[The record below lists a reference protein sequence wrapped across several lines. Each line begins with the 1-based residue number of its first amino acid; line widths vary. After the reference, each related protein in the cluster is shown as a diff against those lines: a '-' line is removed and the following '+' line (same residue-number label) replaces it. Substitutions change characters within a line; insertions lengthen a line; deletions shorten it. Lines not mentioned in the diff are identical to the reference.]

1 MSNNSMDET
10 TKEIDF
16 NSYRMQLVQSAKVF
30 KSNWIQFGE
39 HLTKVASDKLYQ
51 EWGFKNFE
59 DYCREEIRIKKP
71 TAIKLTNAY
80 FFMTKEDPEIFKHS
94 NLHKTLDFDA
104 VAVLQKAKS
113 DDNCSPEIYSELRS
127 SALDK
132 GQSGP
137 TLARKFKKM
146 IQEETQTPDQNF
158 QEQNLK
164 LITRLQSRIKPL
176 DDVPDKF
183 KAYLEEMAEFFS
195 DQES

>member
-1 MSNNSMDET
+1 MSNNSTEENVKRVDL
-10 TKEIDF
+10 
-16 NSYRMQLVQSAKVF
+16 NSYRTQLVQSAKVF

-51 EWGFKNFE
+51 EWGFKSFE
-59 DYCREEIRIKKP
+59 DYCREEIRIKKL
-71 TAIKLTNAY
+71 TAMKLTNAY

-94 NLHKTLDFDA
+94 NLQNNLDLDA

-113 DDNCSPEIYSELRS
+113 DDNCSPDFYSELRS

-137 TLARKFKKM
+137 SLARKFKKM

-158 QEQNLK
+158 HEQNLK
-164 LITRLQSRIKPL
+164 LINRLQSRIKPL
-176 DDVPDKF
+176 DNVPSKF
-183 KAYLEEMAEFFS
+183 KEYLEEMAEFFS